1 MQRFRLE
8 CPAAASSFVVMLKG
22 NKTVVRRN
30 CERFKSIVKGW
41 GAGSAPTVVDDHVAA
56 VRDFRYVPYIA
67 REVAIEFPR

>member
-1 MQRFRLE
+1 
-8 CPAAASSFVVMLKG
+8 MLKG